1 MTYFME
7 SKETMESKKSY
18 IRTINGMLESIEDM
32 DVIRM
37 VCLIVGCVTTYADK
51 LKSPDS
57 DTRRR

>member
-1 MTYFME
+1 
-7 SKETMESKKSY
+7 MESKKSY